1 MKNRAKKSKITFDEE
16 VVTKQDAKDIIRA
29 ENSAKPNRK
38 RKSNS
43 ETETSVD
50 LPHKN
55 HEIDRE
61 DRLKQQVKKKRKQLP
76 EPAENEPNK
85 EPDAPKE
92 KKESNRAKKRKKH
105 AELQQQ
111 IKQKTEQELQQKAL
125 NYLSKWQH
133 CKQEWKFEKLRQV
146 WLQQNLLDPSKV
158 PEEYWSTALQYFS
171 GSEGRSRQTVLEMG
185 LKLIENGEDDQ
196 SEEYRVK
203 VNRARDLVQHL
214 Q

>member
-16 VVTKQDAKDIIRA
+16 VVTKQEAKDIIQG

-38 RKSNS
+38 RKRNIVAENS
-43 ETETSVD
+43 AD
-50 LPHKN
+50 LPGKRT
-55 HEIDRE
+55 EEDRE
-61 DRLKQQVKKKRKQLP
+61 GGLKRQVKKKQKQP
-76 EPAENEPNK
+76 TEPPENEPNK
-85 EPDAPKE
+85 ELDAPKE

-125 NYLSKWQH
+125 DYLSKWQH

-146 WLQQNLLDPSKV
+146 WLQQNLLDPTRV
-158 PEEYWSTALQYFS
+158 PEEYWSAALQYFS
-171 GSEGRSRQTVLEMG
+171 GSEGRSRQVVLETC
-185 LKLIENGEDDQ
+185 LKVIEVGEDDQ
-196 SEEYRVK
+196 SEECEVK
-203 VNRARDLVQHL
+203 VKRARDLVQHL